1 MGSLTASIS
10 FMSRRHL
17 DMKRHINLSNRGSVF
32 IQDTAKALSLI
43 FAGLKI
49 LIPTGAHRRFL
60 SLRLLNKLASPLKG
74 FYWRIRYRLHIR

>member
-1 MGSLTASIS
+1 MPLAFPICNEGMPS
-10 FMSRRHL
+10 
-17 DMKRHINLSNRGSVF
+17 D
-32 IQDTAKALSLI
+32 